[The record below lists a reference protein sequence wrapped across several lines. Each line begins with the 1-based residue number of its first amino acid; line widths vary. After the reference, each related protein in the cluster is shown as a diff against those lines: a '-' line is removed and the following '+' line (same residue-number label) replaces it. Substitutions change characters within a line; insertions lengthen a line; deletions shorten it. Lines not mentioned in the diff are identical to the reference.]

1 MTTLKAGWQKLRDGA
16 KGLRR
21 KVLTQRK
28 ILSPFIHYF
37 VAVLRFVA
45 IYALFGYL
53 RPKKCSF
60 WSKTVFLGQKVPYY
74 MDGTYCFSY

>member
-21 KVLTQRK
+21 KVLTQTK

-45 IYALFGYL
+45 MYALFGYL
-53 RPKKCSF
+53 RAKKVLFSVKKSF
-60 WSKTVFLGQKVPYY
+60 SWARSALLHVI
-74 MDGTYCFSY
+74 YCILC